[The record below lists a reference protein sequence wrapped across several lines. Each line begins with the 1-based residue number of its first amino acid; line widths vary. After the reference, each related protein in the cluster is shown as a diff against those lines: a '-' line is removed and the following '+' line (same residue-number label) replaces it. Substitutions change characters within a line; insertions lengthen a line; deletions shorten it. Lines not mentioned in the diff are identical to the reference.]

1 MGKND
6 TLYILLGVGGFLYFY
21 NKNPD
26 FKSKVDG
33 FLSNLHIPGVGG
45 GSSFAPIGGSG
56 SQTGP
61 RTGDINPGDVGDLTS
76 THSEN
81 CTAAYGGNCN
91 TACSHGDQ
99 EDCDQCHIEC
109 GASSGGSSG
118 STDEPAG
125 NTSPSTGMHVPKVG
139 GCAKACDVFRS
150 ASPSTY
156 QSCCKEH
163 G

>member
-1 MGKND
+1 VGKND
-6 TLYILLGVGGFLYFY
+6 KLYILIAVGGFLYFY

-26 FKSKVDG
+26 FKSRVDG
-33 FLSNLHIPGVGG
+33 FLSNLHLPAFGKIGG
-45 GSSFAPIGGSG
+45 SFAPIGGSG

-61 RTGDINPGDVGDLTS
+61 RTGDINAGDVGDLTS
-76 THSEN
+76 THNEN
-81 CTAAYGGNCN
+81 CTAAYGGNCT

-109 GASSGGSSG
+109 GASSNGG
-118 STDEPAG
+118 DEPAG
-125 NTSPSTGMHVPKVG
+125 NTDSSSGKFVPKVG

>member
-1 MGKND
+1 VGKND

-21 NKNPD
+21 NKNAG
-26 FKSKVDG
+26 FKAKIDSL
-33 FLSNLHIPGVGG
+33 LSNLHIPGASGAL
-45 GSSFAPIGGSG
+45 SSFDPIGGKG
-56 SQTGP
+56 SVSSQGTGE
-61 RTGDINPGDVGDLTS
+61 INSSDVGDLTS

-81 CTAAYGGNCN
+81 CTAAYGGNC
-91 TACSHGDQ
+91 TAACNKGDQ

-109 GASSGGSSG
+109 GASSGGGG
-118 STDEPAG
+118 SDEPAG
-125 NTSPSTGMHVPKVG
+125 NTDSSTGKLVPKVG

-156 QSCCKEH
+156 ATCCKQH